1 MITFSNVT
9 KKFGNFTALDN
20 INFEIPNGSTV
31 ALVGGNGCGKT
42 TLLRIISTLLKPTVG
57 KATVGGIDVLENPSA
72 VRKKI
77 GLMLGGDASLFSHL
91 TAYENIEYFAKLN
104 NSSAPKKRIGEV
116 TELLGMQDYINKP
129 VGGFSRGMRQ
139 KVIFAS
145 STIHNP
151 EIILLDEP
159 STGLDIFAINEVHD
173 LIKTYKTEGKTVII
187 SSHNMDE
194 VKKIADNVIIMNQGR
209 IMQYDALEKLFDRY
223 GTHSLDRIFKEVIK
237 EEAEV
242 MA

>member
-1 MITFSNVT
+1 
-9 KKFGNFTALDN
+9 
-20 INFEIPNGSTV
+20 
-31 ALVGGNGCGKT
+31 
-42 TLLRIISTLLKPTVG
+42 
-57 KATVGGIDVLENPSA
+57 
-72 VRKKI
+72 KKI

-104 NSSAPKKRIGEV
+104 GSSAPKRMIEEI
-116 TELLGMQDYINKP
+116 TERLGMRDYINKP
-129 VGGFSRGMRQ
+129 VDGFSRGMRQ

-173 LIKTYKTEGKTVII
+173 LIKTYKKEGKTIII

-194 VKKIADNVIIMNQGR
+194 VKKLADKVIIMNKGSV
-209 IMQYDALEKLFDRY
+209 MQYDELEKLFDRY
-223 GTHSLDRIFKEVIK
+223 GTHSLDFIFKETIK
-237 EEAEV
+237 EEAE
-242 MA
+242 ART